1 MIKEIRVKPL
11 EADNKEGKI
20 MAYIFFFQPILCVI
34 VASFIIYMNK
44 ELFRLDLVAQI
55 AIGVFILLAISAF
68 FTNYYLYNFHFLE
81 VFHSHNITY
90 ILHLKFQLYNYKLLE
105 VFHLHNT

>member
-1 MIKEIRVKPL
+1 MKEIRVKPL

-44 ELFRLDLVAQI
+44 ELFRTNLVAQI
-55 AIGVFILLAISAF
+55 IIGIFIF
-68 FTNYYLYNFHFLE
+68 FMPFVGMF
-81 VFHSHNITY
+81 TY
-90 ILHLKFQLYNYKLLE
+90 CKDNQKCVNSVSKWC
-105 VFHLHNT
+105 